1 MVTGGGPV
9 LREAP
14 TCQVS
19 QLKWLAVTGVLI
31 SCQTSWRIW
40 AYRYTDILIYHKS
53 IIYHYISSILYENLF
68 LIRLLYIHVY
78 IYININVY
86 IPINYTQLAI
96 AAKARWKM
104 VDIPFPPCDRRRQS
118 KGSSE
123 GQEKLDQ
130 AKIDE
135 TLGTLWDML
144 GIWSGSDFVFLHG
157 QSWYG
162 WMI

>member
-19 QLKWLAVTGVLI
+19 QLKWLAVTGVLV
-31 SCQTSWRIW
+31 SCQASWRIW
-40 AYRYTDILIYHKS
+40 AYRYTDILIYYKS
-53 IIYHYISSILYENLF
+53 IIYHNISGKTLWIFILNKI
-68 LIRLLYIHVY
+68 LIYSCIYIH
-78 IYININVY
+78 INVY
-86 IPINYTQLAI
+86 ILINYTQLAI
-96 AAKARWKM
+96 AAKARWTM

>member
-1 MVTGGGPV
+1 M
-9 LREAP
+9 
-14 TCQVS
+14 
-19 QLKWLAVTGVLI
+19 
-31 SCQTSWRIW
+31 
-40 AYRYTDILIYHKS
+40 
-53 IIYHYISSILYENLF
+53 
-68 LIRLLYIHVY
+68 Y

-130 AKIDE
+130 AKIDD

-144 GIWSGSDFVFLHG
+144 GIWSGSDFVFFT
-157 QSWYG
+157 WTI
-162 WMI
+162 MIWLDDLICQFHHLFIAFSSKMF